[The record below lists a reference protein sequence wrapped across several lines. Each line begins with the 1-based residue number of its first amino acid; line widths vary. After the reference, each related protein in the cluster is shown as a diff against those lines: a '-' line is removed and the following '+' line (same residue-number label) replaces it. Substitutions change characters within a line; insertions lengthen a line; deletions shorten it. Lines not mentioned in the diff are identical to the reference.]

1 MKRLYTL
8 FAFVALLFASC
19 AEQAAQTGNI
29 PLPPDTPMPH
39 LSVDVQ
45 GIISMEAEGGVVA
58 IPYTITD
65 PVEGLEV
72 EATTEQDWIGDISVE
87 AESVSLFVD
96 VNNSAEQ
103 RVGTITLAYGE
114 ESITLAVQQAGAEA
128 SEDVMFNITSDR
140 KMPFTAKGGK
150 GVITYTIE
158 DAEDAGSKPTAGVD
172 ADWVRIDEI
181 TAEAVNFTVGRNTET
196 SKRSTKIT
204 LSYKGSELTV
214 FVDQEAASNE
224 VTLKVDKTMV
234 KSGDVVT
241 FTVIYEDE
249 DVTASSTIHA
259 NYTNEEVANP
269 YTTSESGDQSFY
281 AKYNGIKSKLCSI
294 TVTPA
299 YAPEFPV
306 DANPESY
313 NFNQR
318 LLMVDHTGLGCG
330 YCPYM
335 KEAIKEAENNANYK
349 DKFNVVYSYSY
360 NSSEVCYTSTSKT
373 LFSYYQNVC
382 STSTVGM
389 YLTGYPSIT
398 MNYNHNTAGNY
409 NMVTS
414 QINEVWDA
422 NPTASIALAAKI
434 EGEKIVISA
443 SVKSS
448 KTQNVKL
455 ALWVLEDDINATQSN
470 ATASWMHTH
479 HSVLRDAP
487 TGVSKTDISG
497 VDFGYVEANTTMSR
511 VMEFDLFAANS
522 WKKENFKVIA
532 IISAPSEKY
541 DNKYE
546 VVNTA
551 ICEFGSSIG
560 FDYKK

>member
-8 FAFVALLFASC
+8 FALVALLFASC

-45 GIISMEAEGGVVA
+45 GIITMEAEGGVVA

-87 AESVSLFVD
+87 SESVSLFVD

-114 ESITLAVQQAGAEA
+114 ESITLAIQQAGAEA

-158 DAEDAGSKPTAGVD
+158 DAEDAESKPTAEVD

-181 TAEAVNFTVGRNTET
+181 TAEAVNFTVGRNAET

-269 YTTSESGDQSFY
+269 YTTSESGDLSFY

-313 NFNQR
+313 DFNQR

-382 STSTVGM
+382 STSTIGM

-522 WKKENFKVIA
+522 WKRENFKVIA

>member
-1 MKRLYTL
+1 MKKLYTL
-8 FAFVALLFASC
+8 FALVAMLFASC
-19 AEQAAQTGNI
+19 DEPGHE
-29 PLPPDTPMPH
+29 TPQPGTPAPK
-39 LSVDVQ
+39 LSVDIE
-45 GIISMEAEGGVVA
+45 GIITMEAKGGEV
-58 IPYTITD
+58 IINYTITD
-65 PVEGLEV
+65 PVEGLEL
-72 EATTEQDWIGDISVE
+72 EATTQQDWIGNINVGE
-87 AESVSLFVD
+87 AVTLFVD
-96 VNNSAEQ
+96 VNNSVEQ
-103 RVGTITLAYGE
+103 RVGMVTLAYGE
-114 ESITLAVQQAGAEA
+114 ESIILAIQQAAAEVN
-128 SEDVMFNITSDR
+128 EDVKFNVTSDR
-140 KMPFTAKGGK
+140 KMAFASKGGN
-150 GVITYTIE
+150 GTISYTIE
-158 DAEDAGSKPTAGVD
+158 DAEAADAQPSAKVD
-172 ADWVRIDEI
+172 VDWVRIDEI

-224 VTLKVDKTMV
+224 VTLTVDKSIV
-234 KSGDVVT
+234 KSGEQVT
-241 FTVIYEDE
+241 FTVIYEGE

-259 NYTNEEVANP
+259 NYTNEQLSNP
-269 YTTSESGDQSFY
+269 YTTEGSGDLSFY
-281 AKYNGIKSKLCSI
+281 AKYNGIKSKICSV

-299 YAPEFPV
+299 YAPEFPE
-306 DANPESY
+306 DTNPESY
-313 NFNQR
+313 DFNQR
-318 LLMVDHTGLGCG
+318 MLLVDHTGLGCG

-349 DKFNVVYSYSY
+349 DKFNVVYAYSYS
-360 NSSEVCYTSTSKT
+360 SSEVCYTSTSKT
-373 LFSYYQNVC
+373 LFNYYQNVC
-382 STSTVGM
+382 STSTIGM
-389 YLTGYPSIT
+389 YLTGYPSLT
-398 MNYNHNTAGNY
+398 SNYNHNTAANY
-409 NMVTS
+409 NMVQS
-414 QINEVWDA
+414 QINELWDA

-434 EGEKIVISA
+434 EGDKIVVSA

-455 ALWVLEDDINATQSN
+455 SLWVLEDGITATQSN
-470 ATASWMHTH
+470 ATASWMHNH

-487 TGVSKTDISG
+487 TKVSATDISG
-497 VDFGYVEANTTMSR
+497 VDFGYIEANTTLSR
-511 VMEFDLFAANS
+511 VMEFDLFAASS

>member
-1 MKRLYTL
+1 MALVAML
-8 FAFVALLFASC
+8 FVSC
-19 AEQAAQTGNI
+19 EEQAIERPEPGVQ
-29 PLPPDTPMPH
+29 H
-39 LSVDVQ
+39 LTVGVD
-45 GIISMEAEGGVVA
+45 GIISMEAKGGDVS
-58 IPYTITD
+58 IPYTITE
-65 PVEGLEV
+65 PVEGIALEV
-72 EATTEQDWIGDISVE
+72 STAQDWIGDITIGE
-87 AESVSLFVD
+87 ESVTLFVD
-96 VNNSAEQ
+96 VNNSIEQ
-103 RVGTITLAYGE
+103 RVGMITLTYGE
-114 ESITLAVQQAGAEA
+114 ESITLGVMQAAA
-128 SEDVMFNITSDR
+128 DVNEDIKFNVTSDR
-140 KMPFTAKGGK
+140 KMAFTSKGGE

-158 DAEDAGSKPTAGVD
+158 DAEETNPVPSAKVD
-172 ADWVRIDEI
+172 VDWVRIDEV
-181 TAEAVNFTVGRNTET
+181 AVEAVNFTVGRNTTT

-204 LSYKGSELTV
+204 LSYKGSELTI

-224 VTLKVDKTMV
+224 AVLTVDKAVV
-234 KSGDVVT
+234 KSGEQVT
-241 FTVIYEDE
+241 FTVIYEGE

-259 NYTNEEVANP
+259 NYTNEEISNP
-269 YTTSESGDQSFY
+269 YTTTESGDFSFY
-281 AKYNGIKSKLCSI
+281 AKYNGIKSKLCSV

-313 NFNQR
+313 DFNQR
-318 LLMVDHTGLGCG
+318 ILLVDHTGLGCG

-335 KEAIKEAENNANYK
+335 KEAIKTASENANYK

-360 NSSEVCYTSTSKT
+360 SSSEVCYTSTSKT
-373 LFSYYQNVC
+373 LFNYYQNIC
-382 STSTVGM
+382 STSKIGM
-389 YLTGYPSIT
+389 YLTGYPST
-398 MNYNHNTAGNY
+398 TFNYNHNTAGNY
-409 NMVTS
+409 NMVQS

-455 ALWVLEDDINATQSN
+455 SLWVLEDDIYATQSN

-479 HSVLRDAP
+479 HNVLRDAP
-487 TGVSKTDISG
+487 TKVSATDISG
-497 VDFGYVEANTTMSR
+497 VDFGYIEANTTLSR

-522 WKKENFKVIA
+522 WNKENFKVIA

>member
-1 MKRLYTL
+1 MKRLFSL
-8 FAFVALLFASC
+8 MALVAMLLVSC
-19 AEQAAQTGNI
+19 EEQAIERPEPGVQ
-29 PLPPDTPMPH
+29 H
-39 LSVDVQ
+39 LSVGVD
-45 GIISMEAEGGVVA
+45 GIISMEAKGGDVS
-58 IPYTITD
+58 IPYTITE
-65 PVEGLEV
+65 PVEGIALEV
-72 EATTEQDWIGDISVE
+72 STAQDWIGDITIGEE
-87 AESVSLFVD
+87 AVTLFVD

-103 RVGTITLAYGE
+103 RVGMVTLVYGE
-114 ESITLAVQQAGAEA
+114 ESITLAIQQAEAEVN
-128 SEDVMFNITSDR
+128 EDVKFNVTSDR
-140 KMPFTAKGGK
+140 KMAFTSKGGE

-158 DAEDAGSKPTAGVD
+158 DAEETNPVPSAKVD
-172 ADWVRIDEI
+172 VDWVRIDEV
-181 TAEAVNFTVGRNTET
+181 AVEAVNFTVGRNTAT

-204 LSYKGSELTV
+204 LSYKGSELTI

-224 VTLKVDKTMV
+224 AVLTVDKAVV
-234 KSGDVVT
+234 KSGEQVT
-241 FTVIYEDE
+241 FTVTYEGE

-259 NYTNEEVANP
+259 NYTNEEVSNP
-269 YTTSESGDQSFY
+269 YTTTESGDYSFY
-281 AKYNGIKSKLCSI
+281 AKYNGIKSKLCSV

-313 NFNQR
+313 DFNQR
-318 LLMVDHTGLGCG
+318 ILLVDHTGLGCG

-335 KEAIKEAENNANYK
+335 KEAIKTASENANYK

-360 NSSEVCYTSTSKT
+360 SSSEVCYTSTSKT
-373 LFSYYQNVC
+373 LFNYYQNIC
-382 STSTVGM
+382 STSKIGM
-389 YLTGYPSIT
+389 YLTGYPST
-398 MNYNHNTAGNY
+398 TFNYNHNTAGNY
-409 NMVTS
+409 NMVQS

-455 ALWVLEDDINATQSN
+455 SLWVLEDDIYATQSN

-479 HSVLRDAP
+479 HNVLRDAP
-487 TGVSKTDISG
+487 TKVSATDISG
-497 VDFGYVEANTTMSR
+497 VDFGYIEANSTLSR

-522 WKKENFKVIA
+522 WNKENFKVIA

>member
-1 MKRLYTL
+1 ML
-8 FAFVALLFASC
+8 FAACGERA
-19 AEQAAQTGNI
+19 AEPGTSQPI
-29 PLPPDTPMPH
+29 PEPDVQH
-39 LSVDVQ
+39 LSVGVE
-45 GIISMEAEGGVVA
+45 GIINMEAAGGTVD

-72 EATTEQDWIGDISVE
+72 EATTAQDWIGDISVE

-103 RVGTITLAYGE
+103 RVGTITLAYGG
-114 ESITLAVQQAGAEA
+114 ESITLAIQQAGAEV
-128 SEDVMFNITSDR
+128 SEDVTFKITSDR
-140 KMPFTAKGGK
+140 KMSFIAKGGK

-158 DAEDAGSKPTAGVD
+158 DVEDTESKPTAEVD

-224 VTLKVDKTMV
+224 VTLKVDKPMV
-234 KSGDVVT
+234 KSGDAVT
-241 FTVIYEDE
+241 FTVIYEGE

-269 YTTSESGDQSFY
+269 YTTSESGDLSFY

-313 NFNQR
+313 DFNQR

-360 NSSEVCYTSTSKT
+360 SSSEVCYTSTSKT

-382 STSTVGM
+382 STSTIGM

-455 ALWVLEDDINATQSN
+455 SLWVLEDDIYATQSN

-511 VMEFDLFAANS
+511 VMEFDLFAASS
-522 WKKENFKVIA
+522 WKRENFKVIA

>member
-1 MKRLYTL
+1 ML
-8 FAFVALLFASC
+8 FAACGERA
-19 AEQAAQTGNI
+19 AEPGTSQPI
-29 PLPPDTPMPH
+29 PEPDVQH
-39 LSVDVQ
+39 LSVGVE
-45 GIISMEAEGGVVA
+45 GIINMEAAGGTVD

-72 EATTEQDWIGDISVE
+72 EATTAQDWIGDISVE

-103 RVGTITLAYGE
+103 RVGTITLAYGG
-114 ESITLAVQQAGAEA
+114 ESITLAIQQAGAEV
-128 SEDVMFNITSDR
+128 SEDVTFNITSDR
-140 KMPFTAKGGK
+140 KMSFIAKGGE

-158 DAEDAGSKPTAGVD
+158 DVEDTESKPTAEVD

-196 SKRSTKIT
+196 TKRSTKIT

-234 KSGDVVT
+234 KSGDAVT

-269 YTTSESGDQSFY
+269 YTTSESGDLSFY

-313 NFNQR
+313 DFNQR

-360 NSSEVCYTSTSKT
+360 SSSEVCYTSTSKT

-382 STSTVGM
+382 STSTIGM

-455 ALWVLEDDINATQSN
+455 SLWVLEDDINATQSN

-522 WKKENFKVIA
+522 WKRENFKVIA

>member
-8 FAFVALLFASC
+8 FALMAMLFAACGEKAVEPGTSQPTP
-19 AEQAAQTGNI
+19 E
-29 PLPPDTPMPH
+29 PDVQH
-39 LSVDVQ
+39 LSVGVE
-45 GIISMEAEGGVVA
+45 GIINMEATGGTVD
-58 IPYTITD
+58 IPYTITE

-72 EATTEQDWIGDISVE
+72 EATTEQDWIGNISVE
-87 AESVSLFVD
+87 AEAISIFVD
-96 VNNSAEQ
+96 MNNSIEQ
-103 RVGTITLAYGE
+103 RVGMITIKYGQESVTLG
-114 ESITLAVQQAGAEA
+114 VMQAGAEIND
-128 SEDVMFNITSDR
+128 DVKFNITSER
-140 KMPFTAKGGK
+140 KMGFAAKGGAA
-150 GVITYTIE
+150 VITYTIE
-158 DAEDAGSKPTAGVD
+158 DAEQENPQPSASVEV
-172 ADWVRIDEI
+172 DWVRIDEI

-196 SKRSTKIT
+196 KKRSTKIT
-204 LSYKGSELTV
+204 LGYKGSELTV
-214 FVDQEAASNE
+214 FVDQDAASNE
-224 VTLKVDKTMV
+224 VTLTADKAMV
-234 KSGDVVT
+234 KSGDEVT
-241 FTVIYEDE
+241 FTVIYEGE

-259 NYTNEEVANP
+259 NYSNEEVSNP
-269 YTTSESGDQSFY
+269 YTTTDSGDLSFY
-281 AKYNGIKSKLCSI
+281 AMYNGIKSKICSV

-306 DANPESY
+306 DSDPESY

-318 LLMVDHTGLGCG
+318 VLLVDHTGLGCG

-335 KEAIKEAENNANYK
+335 KEAIKEASENANYK

-360 NSSEVCYTSTSKT
+360 SSSEVCYTSTSKT
-373 LFSYYQNVC
+373 LFSYYQNIC
-382 STSTVGM
+382 STSKIGM
-389 YLTGYPSIT
+389 YLTGYPST
-398 MNYNHNTAGNY
+398 TFNYNHNTAGNY
-409 NMVTS
+409 NMVQS
-414 QINEVWDA
+414 QINEVWDE

-434 EGEKIVISA
+434 EGDKIVVSA

-455 ALWVLEDDINATQSN
+455 SLWVLEDDIYATQSN

-479 HSVLRDAP
+479 HNVLRDAP
-487 TGVSKTDISG
+487 TGVSKSDISG

-511 VMEFDLFAANS
+511 VMEFDLFAASS
-522 WKKENFKVIA
+522 WKRENFKVIA

-551 ICEFGSSIG
+551 ICEMGSSIG

>member
-1 MKRLYTL
+1 M
-8 FAFVALLFASC
+8 LFASC
-19 AEQAAQTGNI
+19 DEPGHE
-29 PLPPDTPMPH
+29 TPQPGTPAPK
-39 LSVDVQ
+39 LSVDIE
-45 GIISMEAEGGVVA
+45 GIITMEAKGGEVT
-58 IPYTITD
+58 INYTITD
-65 PVEGLEV
+65 PVEGLEL
-72 EATTEQDWIGDISVE
+72 EATTQQDWIGNINVGE
-87 AESVSLFVD
+87 AVTLFVD
-96 VNNSAEQ
+96 VNNSVEQ
-103 RVGTITLAYGE
+103 RVGMVTLAYGE
-114 ESITLAVQQAGAEA
+114 ESITLAIQQAAAEVN
-128 SEDVMFNITSDR
+128 EDVKFSVTSDR
-140 KMPFTAKGGK
+140 KMAFASKGGN
-150 GVITYTIE
+150 GTISYTIE
-158 DAEDAGSKPTAGVD
+158 DAEAADAQPSAKVD
-172 ADWVRIDEI
+172 VDWVRIDEI

-224 VTLKVDKTMV
+224 VTLTADKSIV
-234 KSGDVVT
+234 KSGEQVT
-241 FTVIYEDE
+241 FTVIYEGE
-249 DVTASSTIHA
+249 DVTTSSTIYA
-259 NYTNEEVANP
+259 NYTNEQLSNP
-269 YTTSESGDQSFY
+269 YTTEGSGDLSFY
-281 AKYNGIKSKLCSI
+281 AKYNGIKSKICSV

-299 YAPEFPV
+299 YAPEFPE
-306 DANPESY
+306 DTNPESY
-313 NFNQR
+313 DFNQR
-318 LLMVDHTGLGCG
+318 MLLVDHTGLGCG

-349 DKFNVVYSYSY
+349 DKFNVVYAYSYS
-360 NSSEVCYTSTSKT
+360 SSEVCYTSTSKT
-373 LFSYYQNVC
+373 LFNYYQNIC
-382 STSTVGM
+382 STSTIGM
-389 YLTGYPSIT
+389 YLTGYPST
-398 MNYNHNTAGNY
+398 TLNYNHNTAGNY
-409 NMVTS
+409 NMVQS

-455 ALWVLEDDINATQSN
+455 SLWVLEDDIYATQSN

-479 HSVLRDAP
+479 HNVLRDAP
-487 TGVSKTDISG
+487 TKVSATDISG
-497 VDFGYVEANTTMSR
+497 VDFGYIEANTTMSR

-522 WKKENFKVIA
+522 WNKENFKVIA

>member
-1 MKRLYTL
+1 ML
-8 FAFVALLFASC
+8 FAACGERA
-19 AEQAAQTGNI
+19 AEPGTSQPT
-29 PLPPDTPMPH
+29 PEPDVQH
-39 LSVDVQ
+39 LSVGVE
-45 GIISMEAEGGVVA
+45 GIINMEAAGGTVD

-72 EATTEQDWIGDISVE
+72 EATTAQDWIGDISVE

-96 VNNSAEQ
+96 VNNSAQQ
-103 RVGTITLAYGE
+103 RVGTITLAYGG
-114 ESITLAVQQAGAEA
+114 ESITLAIQQAGAEA
-128 SEDVMFNITSDR
+128 SEDVTFNITSDR
-140 KMPFTAKGGK
+140 KMSFVAKGGK

-158 DAEDAGSKPTAGVD
+158 DAEDAESKPTAEVD

-234 KSGDVVT
+234 KSGDAVT

-313 NFNQR
+313 DFNQR

-360 NSSEVCYTSTSKT
+360 SSSEVCYTSTSKT

-382 STSTVGM
+382 SSSTIGM

-455 ALWVLEDDINATQSN
+455 SLWVLEDDIYATQSN

-511 VMEFDLFAANS
+511 VMEFDLFAASS